1 MDIGWIQTLV
11 GILVGA
17 VTLLTA
23 MVSVFGSSAR
33 SIRNG
38 LKTDGELIDFLDGD
52 ARDQLRADLQR
63 RTYALLAAIRY
74 PGLTLYEVLEGLLLA
89 AIFALLLL
97 LPRDIATYSREELL
111 SGDGAMLAFA
121 VLNMMVIAFLVFAR
135 LSRSWCGRARM
146 RLAYVRTHLGDDD
159 ATRLHALLK
168 FPAWAGCIILTATL
182 SWAVLTQ
189 LSAASKIAGWGLGV
203 VVLGAVIT
211 VAIGLAVV
219 MGVSIKNSFDP
230 DSAGTTD
237 ATEPSHPQPEAAVEQ
252 PSSSNSRVEGQED
265 HERMPS
271 IPVVGSAL
279 DEDPRNAE
287 DNVART

>member
-33 SIRNG
+33 SLRNG

-89 AIFALLLL
+89 VIFSLLVL

-121 VLNMMVIAFLVFAR
+121 VLNMVMIAFLVFAR

-146 RLAYVRTHLGDDD
+146 RLAYVKTHLGDDD
-159 ATRLHALLK
+159 ATRLHALLR
-168 FPAWAGCIILTATL
+168 FPAWSGCIILTATL
-182 SWAVLTQ
+182 CWAVLTQ

-203 VVLGAVIT
+203 PVLGVMIT
-211 VAIGLAVV
+211 FAICLAVV
-219 MGVSIKNSFDP
+219 MGVSIRNSFDP

-237 ATEPSHPQPEAAVEQ
+237 TTEPSHPQPEAAAQ
-252 PSSSNSRVEGQED
+252 QSSSANSSGETQEGNDRMLSVPVAGVAPDENSRDPEG
-265 HERMPS
+265 
-271 IPVVGSAL
+271 
-279 DEDPRNAE
+279 
-287 DNVART
+287 NVART